1 MKRQEEHTYDDII
14 HLPRHVSSRHPQM
27 SLLNRAAQFSPFAA
41 LTGHEAAIHEAARLT
56 DTFVEPDE
64 DKKEQ
69 LDEQLQLIRENL
81 DKQPECEVT
90 YFQPDE
96 KKDGGTYVTF
106 CGRVKKIDVYEHR
119 IVFTDQTALPVKYI
133 VSIQGAL
140 FQDMDIL

>member
-69 LDEQLQLIRENL
+69 LDEQLQLIREAGACLHKNRFASIL
-81 DKQPECEVT
+81 V
-90 YFQPDE
+90 YLHRSH
-96 KKDGGTYVTF
+96 DGCSLLSGV
-106 CGRVKKIDVYEHR
+106 
-119 IVFTDQTALPVKYI
+119 
-133 VSIQGAL
+133 
-140 FQDMDIL
+140 